1 MYSLSSD
8 KINRVP
14 AQGRCG
20 DHSEGC
26 TSTFTVMLISEARSG
41 GVEGWRG
48 TGGRN
53 WALLPGGGP
62 RLRGAGLG
70 NRDETRK
77 APFGARGSWK
87 PRLWREEASGDW

>member
-14 AQGRCG
+14 AQGRHG

-48 TGGRN
+48 
-53 WALLPGGGP
+53 GGGP
-62 RLRGAGLG
+62 VDGTGLYYPVAVHG
-70 NRDETRK
+70 CEGP
-77 APFGARGSWK
+77 A
-87 PRLWREEASGDW
+87 